1 MKPLIPN
8 PLRRQVAELVVVRA
22 SGHASDQQ
30 RRYPQWELSNTEL
43 QRLLGDGVGGVIL
56 LGGTSTELAH
66 RCQTLKQWA
75 KAPILLCADVEEGVG
90 QRFEGGTWLVPPMA
104 LGRLYQQDQNRA
116 LNLAERYGRC
126 TGYQAHRCGLNWVL
140 GPVCDVNNNPANPV
154 INVRAW
160 GENTETVSS
169 LVCAFQ
175 RGLTIE
181 GVLGCAKHFP
191 GHGNTGID
199 SHLQLPVLEHNL
211 HQLEELELVPFQAAI
226 KAGVDSVMTAHLLM
240 RNLDASHPAT
250 LSQTVLQNLLRDQLK
265 FEGLVVTD
273 ALVMQAITQTYGAG
287 EAAVMAFDAGAD
299 LILMPEDA
307 DSAIEALCKALQS
320 GQIPMQRLEASR
332 ERRRKALR
340 KVDDCSN
347 KFLLNNSTSNNNP
360 LERDEDHALAKELV
374 SASLEILHPGP
385 ITATDSGINLLRVDG
400 VLPCSVLTATAP
412 ALVLPSEAGFQNV
425 LHHNL
430 GISPWQD
437 DQKEPLALERMSSG
451 PILLQLFLRGNPFR
465 GDRDRHEP
473 WAAVIK
479 QLQRQKRLAA
489 LVVYGSPYLWDELTH
504 GLDTGIP
511 AVYSPG
517 QMPEAQRQALSYLL
531 KPAKVHSNSQPTLL
545 QEFTD

>member
-1 MKPLIPN
+1 VKPLIQS
-8 PLRRQVAELVVVRA
+8 PLRRQVAEIVVVRA

-30 RRYPQWELSNTEL
+30 RRYPQWELSNKEL
-43 QRLLGDGVGGVIL
+43 QRLLRDGVGGVIL

-66 RCQTLKQWA
+66 RCQTLRHWA

-90 QRFEGGTWLVPPMA
+90 QRFEGSTWLVPPIA

-116 LNLAERYGRC
+116 LSLAERYGRC

-160 GENTETVSS
+160 GEDAETVSS
-169 LVCAFQ
+169 LACAFQ
-175 RGLTIE
+175 RGLAKE

-191 GHGNTGID
+191 GHGNTGVD

-226 KAGVDSVMTAHLLM
+226 KTGIDSVMTAHLLM
-240 RNLDASHPAT
+240 RNLDASRPAT
-250 LSQTVLQNLLRDQLK
+250 LSRTVLQNLLRNQLK
-265 FEGLVVTD
+265 FEGLIVTD

-299 LILMPEDA
+299 LLLMPEDA
-307 DSAIEALCKALQS
+307 DRAIEALCEALQS
-320 GQIPMQRLEASR
+320 GQIPMQRLEDSR
-332 ERRRKALR
+332 ERRLKALR
-340 KVDDCSN
+340 KVDDCN
-347 KFLLNNSTSNNNP
+347 AEFLLNSSKSNNNP
-360 LERDEDHALAKELV
+360 LERDEDLALAKELV
-374 SASLEILHPGP
+374 SASLETLYPGP
-385 ITATDSGINLLRVDG
+385 ILATDSGINLLRVDG
-400 VLPCSVLTATAP
+400 VLPCSMLTATAP
-412 ALVLPSEAGFQNV
+412 ALVLPSEAGFQSV
-425 LHHNL
+425 IYHNL
-430 GISPWQD
+430 GISPWRD
-437 DQKEPLALERMSSG
+437 DPEEPLVLQLLGSG

-465 GDRDRHEP
+465 GDQDRHEP
-473 WAAVIK
+473 WAAAIK

-489 LVVYGSPYLWDELTH
+489 LVVYGSPYLWDELTQI
-504 GLDTGIP
+504 LDIGIP

-517 QMPEAQRQALSYLL
+517 QMAEAQSQALACILQ
-531 KPAKVHSNSQPTLL
+531 PAKLPSNAQPALI